1 MDPHQLRGLQG
12 RAAVLT
18 VARAVVLLPYRDSE
32 ARLLIERSGVVKTV
46 AGRRILVWGQLL
58 DALDELDETA
68 TPKRRVQKRRRT
80 KL

>member
-1 MDPHQLRGLQG
+1 M
-12 RAAVLT
+12 
-18 VARAVVLLPYRDSE
+18 
-32 ARLLIERSGVVKTV
+32 KTV